1 MTITER
7 ATAGRKETE
16 MISYTTGPKGKRE
29 DALECKKEEEA
40 LDSNRQ
46 GANHL
51 RRANAIT
58 VKEQ

>member
-1 MTITER
+1 M
-7 ATAGRKETE
+7 
-16 MISYTTGPKGKRE
+16 MSYTKGTKGKRE

-46 GANHL
+46 GANLL
-51 RRANAIT
+51 RRANTIT